1 MKNQRREKRKMI
13 IRNRKELEEAY
24 QTEMFGRLFITP
36 EAEDIIKENLERN
49 LEMLIDAYGDDG
61 AGGYIRII
69 PNSISTEN
77 GQKEYL
83 AELDKY
89 KLEPD
94 DCEFDDVL
102 VETDTKQIRLQ
113 LFVMTEYNLL
123 ILYVKDGE

>member
-1 MKNQRREKRKMI
+1 MI

-24 QTEMFGRLFITP
+24 QTEMFGRLLITP
-36 EAEDIIKENLERN
+36 EAEGVIKENLERN
-49 LEMLIDAYGDDG
+49 LEMLIDAYGDG
-61 AGGYIRII
+61 VGGYIRII

-83 AELDKY
+83 AELAKY

-113 LFVMTEYNLL
+113 LFAMTEYNLL
-123 ILYVKDGE
+123 LLYVKDGE

>member
-1 MKNQRREKRKMI
+1 MI

-36 EAEDIIKENLERN
+36 EAEDIIKENLEHN
-49 LEMLIDAYGDDG
+49 LKMLIDAYGDDG

-83 AELDKY
+83 AELAKY

-113 LFVMTEYNLL
+113 LFVITEHNLL
-123 ILYVKDGE
+123 ILYVKDGD